1 MATVE
6 AKHSVHIAGR
16 KQYPKQT
23 IKAGMKFD
31 GKDLRVKDNPDH
43 FIPVEDAPTED
54 LIERATASPGEK
66 RVTKPRT
73 KAAAKK

>member
-6 AKHSVHIAGR
+6 AKQAVHIPAR

-23 IKAGMKFD
+23 LKAGMKID
-31 GKDLRVKDNPDH
+31 AKDLRVKNHPEH
-43 FIPVEDAPTED
+43 FVSVEDAPNEHS
-54 LIERATASPGEK
+54 IERATSTPGEK
-66 RVTKPRT
+66 RTTTSRK